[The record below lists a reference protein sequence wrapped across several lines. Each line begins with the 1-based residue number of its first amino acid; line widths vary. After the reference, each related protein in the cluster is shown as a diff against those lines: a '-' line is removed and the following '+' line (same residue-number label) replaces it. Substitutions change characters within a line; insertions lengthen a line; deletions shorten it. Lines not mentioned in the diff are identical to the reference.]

1 MTEPVSHIPPDSA
14 EYLAGPMPKYAD
26 GVFSVKGKKV
36 DVNKLKPLDP
46 EPPERKGGKEQ
57 A

>member
-36 DVNKLKPLDP
+36 DANKLKPLDP
-46 EPPERKGGKEQ
+46 KSMEDEDGKDQ

>member
-36 DVNKLKPLDP
+36 DANKLKPLDP
-46 EPPERKGGKEQ
+46 KSMEDEDGKDR